1 MERENIIMYLIFLGI
16 HFIMKN
22 ENQNFSW
29 KRTRSDIDG
38 LNQISVVYV
47 IYIGIHHYVLKVKK

>member
-47 IYIGIHHYVLKVKK
+47 I